1 MNTEL
6 ENLKQQF
13 LEKWPIEKLQEME
26 IQEYTNTNREDSFC
40 YWVEHIT
47 RDLGSIVGG
56 SSYKFGV
63 FKKGSNT
70 PTPQKNHVNS
80 DGEYTWYSKYGE
92 TAQEAF
98 EKIKEIIITIATNV
112 QTNNLEAIDS
122 INLGTA
128 YKWKIAFLYGNYN
141 IINIF
146 KLEALRYVAK
156 NLQIPFIKKTPVS
169 TFHREILKQ
178 KKEINFFEF
187 SHDLWQ
193 QYANGLIDIK
203 EDFANWLNINT
214 HNSYR
219 NYLGDTTNSIVSK
232 LDEINSYFD
241 EIDFFLVNPLNIKE
255 HIDTILVLLSKT
267 EREKNADFEEYD
279 LKNSNGIP
287 KALLGKNNY
296 IQFLREK
303 FIEKKDDKSTF
314 NNNIV
319 TNLKNNAMI
328 SQSKNQILY
337 GPPGTGKTYS
347 IINDFIKT
355 DTQQLNSNLE
365 VIEYLNDKKNFWH
378 LAPGENGYL
387 WNDLKNQD
395 YLGYE
400 WCDIGIGNLKNLKKG
415 DVDSF
420 DIKYRFSKV
429 RKGDYFCIISGK
441 KFYGIAETLH
451 DYDFEKSKEANFD
464 FQTIKVK
471 WLKQFEKPELL
482 NTYSTQSFS
491 GIKGGKRW
499 DSIKDTLTNQELYF
513 ESNKG
518 TETANKTKN
527 YILVSFHQSFAYED
541 FIEGIKP
548 DLNVSDELDENNS
561 LSYILQDGVFKSACD
576 MAANIAGY
584 DDLDNCLKDT
594 KENRNIKF
602 KEAKPFYLL
611 IDEINRGNVSAI
623 FGELISLIENDKR
636 LGEEN
641 ELILDLPYSKKE
653 FGVPSNLHIIGTMNT
668 ADRSVESLDTALRRR
683 FEFKEILPKPSLLKE
698 ILFDSFNLK
707 DILETINNRI
717 ELLLDRDHTIGH
729 SYFITIESGDT
740 TKLATVFNNNVIP
753 LLQEYFY
760 GDYGKIGLVLG
771 KGFIRKKENNKIN
784 FADFK
789 YENSNDFKTPSFE
802 LEKIDTNNIIDAI
815 HKTLGIKTAIKPTEV
830 QQPVLETAE
839 AL

>member
-70 PTPQKNHVNS
+70 PTLQKNHINS
-80 DGEYTWYSKYGE
+80 DGEYTWYTKYGAT

-98 EKIKEIIITIATNV
+98 EKIKEIIITIATNA
-112 QTNNLEAIDS
+112 QTNNLEAIDT
-122 INLGTA
+122 IDLGTA

-187 SHDLWQ
+187 SHNLWQ

-219 NYLGDTTNSIVSK
+219 SYLGDTTNSITSK

-314 NNNIV
+314 NNIV

-337 GPPGTGKTYS
+337 GPPGTGKTYVTKKLAVEL
-347 IINDFIKT
+347 I
-355 DTQQLNSNLE
+355 
-365 VIEYLNDKKNFWH
+365 DKKKYSDTEEDRKIIIDRYNELH
-378 LAPGENGYL
+378 
-387 WNDLKNQD
+387 
-395 YLGYE
+395 
-400 WCDIGIGNLKNLKKG
+400 KKEQI
-415 DVDSF
+415 VF
-420 DIKYRFSKV
+420 
-429 RKGDYFCIISGK
+429 
-441 KFYGIAETLH
+441 T
-451 DYDFEKSKEANFD
+451 
-464 FQTIKVK
+464 T
-471 WLKQFEKPELL
+471 
-482 NTYSTQSFS
+482 
-491 GIKGGKRW
+491 
-499 DSIKDTLTNQELYF
+499 
-513 ESNKG
+513 
-518 TETANKTKN
+518 
-527 YILVSFHQSFAYED
+527 FHQSMSYED
-541 FIEGIKP
+541 FVEGIKP
-548 DLNVSDELDENNS
+548 KTEDKQVTYEVEDGIFKKLVTEACYSIAQETKKESLCKTLDFFELYDSYLNTISERLEQEDTVELSTKSGGKVYITEVSQQGNFLVTHKNGTRNYTVSKERLSKLNKGIPNLTLISNIHDTFRKTIGGSNASVYWAVLNELHKQSKKQSKEQKIISEENIISYQDKLEIVNS
-561 LSYILQDGVFKSACD
+561 LSNNDYSIGTKKTYIL
-576 MAANIAGY
+576 I
-584 DDLDNCLKDT
+584 
-594 KENRNIKF
+594 
-602 KEAKPFYLL
+602 

-623 FGELISLIENDKR
+623 FGELITLLEPDKR
-636 LGEEN
+636 LGQN
-641 ELILDLPYSKKE
+641 EAITVKLPYSKKE
-653 FGVPSNLHIIGTMNT
+653 FGIPSNLHIIGTMNT

-683 FEFKEILPKPSLLKE
+683 FEFKEILPKPELLE
-698 ILFDSFNLK
+698 NISFDSFNLK
-707 DILETINNRI
+707 DVLETINNRI

-740 TKLATVFNNNVIP
+740 TKLATVFKNNVIP

-771 KGFIRKKENNKIN
+771 KGFISKKENNKIN

-802 LEKIDTNNIIDAI
+802 LEKIDAKNIIDAI
-815 HKTLGIKTAIKPTEV
+815 HKTLGIKTAVKLTEV
-830 QQPVLETAE
+830 QQPVLEPAE

>member
-296 IQFLREK
+296 IQFLIEK
-303 FIEKKDDKSTF
+303 FIEKKEENSTF
-314 NNNIV
+314 NNEIA

-355 DTQQLNSNLE
+355 DTPQLNSNLE

-499 DSIKDTLTNQELYF
+499 DSIKDALTNQELYF

-527 YILVSFHQSFAYED
+527 YMLVSFHQSFAYED

-561 LSYILQDGVFKSACD
+561 LSYVLQDGVFKSACD

-683 FEFKEILPKPSLLKE
+683 FEFKEILPNPSLLKE

>member
-1 MNTEL
+1 
-6 ENLKQQF
+6 
-13 LEKWPIEKLQEME
+13 
-26 IQEYTNTNREDSFC
+26 
-40 YWVEHIT
+40 
-47 RDLGSIVGG
+47 
-56 SSYKFGV
+56 
-63 FKKGSNT
+63 
-70 PTPQKNHVNS
+70 
-80 DGEYTWYSKYGE
+80 
-92 TAQEAF
+92 
-98 EKIKEIIITIATNV
+98 
-112 QTNNLEAIDS
+112 
-122 INLGTA
+122 
-128 YKWKIAFLYGNYN
+128 
-141 IINIF
+141 
-146 KLEALRYVAK
+146 
-156 NLQIPFIKKTPVS
+156 
-169 TFHREILKQ
+169 
-178 KKEINFFEF
+178 
-187 SHDLWQ
+187 
-193 QYANGLIDIK
+193 
-203 EDFANWLNINT
+203 
-214 HNSYR
+214 
-219 NYLGDTTNSIVSK
+219 
-232 LDEINSYFD
+232 
-241 EIDFFLVNPLNIKE
+241 
-255 HIDTILVLLSKT
+255 
-267 EREKNADFEEYD
+267 
-279 LKNSNGIP
+279 
-287 KALLGKNNY
+287 
-296 IQFLREK
+296 
-303 FIEKKDDKSTF
+303 
-314 NNNIV
+314 
-319 TNLKNNAMI
+319 MI

-355 DTQQLNSNLE
+355 DTPQLNSNLE

-499 DSIKDTLTNQELYF
+499 DSIKDALTNQELYF

-527 YILVSFHQSFAYED
+527 YMLVSFHQSFAYEY

-698 ILFDSFNLK
+698 ILFDGFNLK

-802 LEKIDTNNIIDAI
+802 LEKIDTENIIDAI
-815 HKTLGIKTAIKPTEV
+815 HKTLGIKIAVKLTEIKQVTPELANV
-830 QQPVLETAE
+830 
-839 AL
+839 

>member
-303 FIEKKDDKSTF
+303 FIEKKEENSTF
-314 NNNIV
+314 NNEIA

-355 DTQQLNSNLE
+355 DTPQLNSNLE

-499 DSIKDTLTNQELYF
+499 DSIKDALTNQELYF

-527 YILVSFHQSFAYED
+527 YMLVSFHQSFAYED

-698 ILFDSFNLK
+698 ILFDGFNLK

-729 SYFITIESGDT
+729 SYFITIESGNT

-802 LEKIDTNNIIDAI
+802 LEKIDTENIIDAI
-815 HKTLGIKTAIKPTEV
+815 HKTLGIKTAVQPTEV
-830 QQPVLETAE
+830 KQPVLETAE
-839 AL
+839 VL